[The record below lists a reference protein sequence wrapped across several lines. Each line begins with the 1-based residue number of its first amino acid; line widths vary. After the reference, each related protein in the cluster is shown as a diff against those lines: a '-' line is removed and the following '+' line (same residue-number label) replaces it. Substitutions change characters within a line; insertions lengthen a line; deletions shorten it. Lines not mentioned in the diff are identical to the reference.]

1 MQLLGL
7 WKKGLQ
13 HQKDLYLAVFHH
25 HARAE
30 MVERPSARR
39 KLFSTNEPIWIY
51 STSGPTQLRCLV
63 DVVVIMERMSVNF
76 TRSCYNRG
84 YKVSRSL
91 QGIFDERRKKHMDVK
106 TSGPLFNFQEDL
118 VFMSDDY
125 SCAVVMT
132 TTNVCGKVI
141 RYDLRIRNAFIK
153 KPPQKNC
160 LKWFH
165 KYEKH
170 GTVRYDPSCQHIL
183 AHHGESKPYDE
194 EQERCKAT
202 KLGIGLATLSN
213 ALAAKI
219 LRRAQKCCFDVPA
232 SAVSPRPCKTYH
244 LDRATASNI

>member
-1 MQLLGL
+1 MALDNLSYSD
-7 WKKGLQ
+7 KVIFYERTNMDIQ
-13 HQKDLYLAVFHH
+13 HFWAHPIKVFSGRGGHNGKN
-25 HARAE
+25 
-30 MVERPSARR
+30 VR
-39 KLFSTNEPIWIY
+39 KLHTIVLQSRL
-51 STSGPTQLRCLV
+51 Q
-63 DVVVIMERMSVNF
+63 VII
-76 TRSCYNRG
+76 T
-84 YKVSRSL
+84 VSRSL

>member
-51 STSGPTQLRCLV
+51 STSGPTQLR
-63 DVVVIMERMSVNF
+63 
-76 TRSCYNRG
+76 
-84 YKVSRSL
+84 VSRSL